1 MVHDKIQLAIKE
13 LRKLEEELKSI
24 KKDIKEEEKI
34 EDEKYVELKKASKEM
49 KAQVKDFEE
58 QQLGELR
65 KTEFYGK
72 LREMQLKTTED
83 MALVREKLF
92 ALLDQLPLKPFEMDL
107 RDEVTLTKIQ
117 ALPEMRIFLNGKEIK
132 KAA

>member
-1 MVHDKIQLAIKE
+1 MVYDKIQLAIKE
-13 LRKLEEELKSI
+13 LQKLEEELKSV

-34 EDEKYVELKKASKEM
+34 EDEQYGELKKSLKDL
-49 KAQVKDFEE
+49 KAQVKDYEE

-72 LREMQLKTTED
+72 LREMQLKTTEE
-83 MALVREKLF
+83 MALAREKLF
-92 ALLDQLPLKPFEMDL
+92 ALIDQLPLKAFEMDL
-107 RDEVTLTKIQ
+107 KDSITLTKIQ

-132 KAA
+132 KAQ

>member
-1 MVHDKIQLAIKE
+1 MIHDKIQLAIKE
-13 LRKLEEELKSI
+13 LRKFEEELKSV
-24 KKDIKEEEKI
+24 KKDIREEEKI
-34 EDEKYVELKKASKEM
+34 EDEQYVELKKSLKEL

-72 LREMQLKTTED
+72 LRELQLKTSED
-83 MALVREKLF
+83 MALAKEKIF
-92 ALLDQLPLKPFEMDL
+92 VLLDQLPLKAFEMDL
-107 RDEVTLTKIQ
+107 KDENTFAKVQ

>member
-13 LRKLEEELKSI
+13 LRKLEEELKSVR
-24 KKDIKEEEKI
+24 KDIREEEKI
-34 EDEKYVELKKASKEM
+34 EDEQYLELKKSLKEL

-72 LREMQLKTTED
+72 LRELQLKTTED
-83 MALVREKLF
+83 LALAREKIF
-92 ALLDQLPLKPFEMDL
+92 TLLDQLPLKAFEMDL
-107 RDEVTLTKIQ
+107 KDEDTFAKVQ
-117 ALPEMRIFLNGKEIK
+117 ALPEMRLFLNGKEIK

>member
-1 MVHDKIQLAIKE
+1 MIHDKIQLAIKE
-13 LRKLEEELKSI
+13 LRKFEEELKSV

-34 EDEKYVELKKASKEM
+34 EEEQYLELKKALKEL

-65 KTEFYGK
+65 KTEFYAK

-83 MALVREKLF
+83 LALAREKLF
-92 ALLDQLPLKPFEMDL
+92 TLLAELPLKPFEMDL
-107 RDEVTLTKIQ
+107 REEETLTKLQ
-117 ALPEMRIFLNGKEIK
+117 ALPEMRLFLNGKEIR
-132 KAA
+132 KAQ